1 LIPTDPFLDPRTL
14 FERQQAEAAER
25 RMQALAE
32 QRAPERTPEA
42 RVRTWESLHQ
52 VRLPRS
58 PHHAVL
64 TVVAEQTGLA
74 LTELYEVQRQRA
86 GT

>member
-1 LIPTDPFLDPRTL
+1 LTQQDPFVDPRSQ
-14 FERQQAEAAER
+14 FERQQEEAAER
-25 RMQALAE
+25 RAQALLE

-42 RVRTWESLHQ
+42 RVRTWETLHQ

-64 TVVAEQTGLA
+64 MVVAEQTGLA
-74 LTELYEVQRQRA
+74 LTDLYEVQRQRA